1 MEVSFERHLKEFI
14 TDTYLLD
21 CNDSLLTKLHLF
33 QRQILSEVE
42 KQRQSIQHFASLHPP
57 ASRHPPTPNLY
68 LGFALFFN
76 FLGNSDKTNGGIRSL
91 AVLQM
96 LHSLQNED
104 LWPTFTKSV
113 GITFSKTIC
122 SLHICVTCGN
132 CHSIQTC
139 TLLFCLS

>member
-57 ASRHPPTPNLY
+57 RLPPP
-68 LGFALFFN
+68 
-76 FLGNSDKTNGGIRSL
+76 
-91 AVLQM
+91 
-96 LHSLQNED
+96 
-104 LWPTFTKSV
+104 
-113 GITFSKTIC
+113 
-122 SLHICVTCGN
+122 
-132 CHSIQTC
+132 QTQQLKVAAC
-139 TLLFCLS
+139 RN